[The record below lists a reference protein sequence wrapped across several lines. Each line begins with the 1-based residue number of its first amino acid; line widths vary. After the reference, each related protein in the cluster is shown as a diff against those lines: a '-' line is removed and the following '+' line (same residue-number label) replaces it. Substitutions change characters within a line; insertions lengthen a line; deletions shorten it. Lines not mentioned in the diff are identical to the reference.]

1 LSYSGLFRTK
11 RTNGRTQQKTAQPD
25 IACRVRWGGIAFACL
40 AILSGTA
47 ILFRFDPAASGFYP
61 FCVFYRTTGLL
72 CPGCG
77 SLRAFH
83 HLLHG
88 DWVEAVRYNP
98 LLVAS
103 FPLLIWLGVRLAGIA
118 LGKEVKPIAIKPR
131 WLWGGFAVLAGFGI
145 LRNLP
150 LPPLAWFHH

>member
-1 LSYSGLFRTK
+1 M
-11 RTNGRTQQKTAQPD
+11 TARSD
-25 IACRVRWGGIAFACL
+25 IARRARWGGVFL
-40 AILSGTA
+40 ASLTVLIGAA
-47 ILFRFDPAASGFYP
+47 ILFRFDPAAHGFYP

-88 DWVEAVRYNP
+88 ELLDAVRYNP

-103 FPLLIWLGVRLAGIA
+103 CPLLIWLVARLVGIA
-118 LGKEVKPIAIKPR
+118 LGKEVKPILVKPK
-131 WLWGGFAVLAGFGI
+131 WLWAGLAVLVGFGI

-150 LPPLAWFHH
+150 LAPFTWFHH

>member
-1 LSYSGLFRTK
+1 MM
-11 RTNGRTQQKTAQPD
+11 AQPD
-25 IACRVRWGGIAFACL
+25 IAKRVRWGGVAL
-40 AILSGTA
+40 ASLALITGAA
-47 ILFRFDPAASGFYP
+47 ILFRFDPAAHGFYP

-83 HLLHG
+83 QLLHG
-88 DWVEAVRYNP
+88 EWVDAVRYNP

-103 FPLLIWLGVRLAGIA
+103 FPLLIWLGLRLVRIA
-118 LGKEVKPIAIKPR
+118 LGMEVQPLVIKPK
-131 WLWGGFAVLAGFGI
+131 WMWAGLAVLAGFGI

-150 LPPLAWFHH
+150 LAPLAWFHH

>member
-1 LSYSGLFRTK
+1 M
-11 RTNGRTQQKTAQPD
+11 TARLD
-25 IACRVRWGGIAFACL
+25 IARRARWGGVVL
-40 AILSGTA
+40 ASLTVLIGAA
-47 ILFRFDPAASGFYP
+47 ILFRFDPAAHGFYP

-88 DWVEAVRYNP
+88 ELVDAVRYNP

-103 FPLLIWLGVRLAGIA
+103 CPLLVWLGARLVGIA
-118 LGKEVKPIAIKPR
+118 LGKEVKPILIKPM
-131 WLWGGFAVLAGFGI
+131 WLWVGLAVLVGFGI

-150 LPPLAWFHH
+150 MAPFTWFHH

>member
-1 LSYSGLFRTK
+1 M
-11 RTNGRTQQKTAQPD
+11 TARLD
-25 IACRVRWGGIAFACL
+25 IARRARWGGVVL
-40 AILSGTA
+40 ASLTVLIGAA
-47 ILFRFDPAASGFYP
+47 ILFRFDPAAHGFYP

-88 DWVEAVRYNP
+88 ELVDAVRYNP

-103 FPLLIWLGVRLAGIA
+103 CPLLIWLGARLVRIA
-118 LGKEVKPIAIKPR
+118 FGKEVKPILIKPT
-131 WLWGGFAVLAGFGI
+131 WLWVGLAVLVGFGI

-150 LPPLAWFHH
+150 MAPFTWFHH

>member
-1 LSYSGLFRTK
+1 M
-11 RTNGRTQQKTAQPD
+11 TAQPD
-25 IACRVRWGGIAFACL
+25 IARPVRWGVFVL
-40 AILSGTA
+40 ASLIILGGTA
-47 ILFRFDPAASGFYP
+47 ILFRFDPAAHGFYP

-88 DWVEAVRYNP
+88 EWIEAVRYNP

-103 FPLLIWLGVRLAGIA
+103 IPLFVWLGVRLAGIA
-118 LGKEVKPIAIKPR
+118 LGRKVKPIVIKPR
-131 WLWGGFAVLAGFGI
+131 WMWAGFAVLAGFGI

-150 LPPLAWFHH
+150 LAPLAWFYH

>member
-1 LSYSGLFRTK
+1 M
-11 RTNGRTQQKTAQPD
+11 TAQPD
-25 IACRVRWGGIAFACL
+25 FARRIRCGGVAL
-40 AILSGTA
+40 ASLALASGAA
-47 ILFRFDPAASGFYP
+47 ILFRFDPAAHGFYP

-83 HLLHG
+83 QLLHG
-88 DWVEAVRYNP
+88 EWVDAVRYNP

-103 FPLLIWLGVRLAGIA
+103 FPLLLWLGMRLVRIA
-118 LGKEVKPIAIKPR
+118 LGMEGKPIVIKPK
-131 WLWGGFAVLAGFGI
+131 WMWAGLAVLAGFGI

-150 LPPLAWFHH
+150 LAPLAWFHH

>member
-1 LSYSGLFRTK
+1 M
-11 RTNGRTQQKTAQPD
+11 TAQPD
-25 IACRVRWGGIAFACL
+25 IARRIRWGGAFL
-40 AILSGTA
+40 AFLGLLSGAA
-47 ILFRFDPAASGFYP
+47 ILFRFDPAAHGIYP

-77 SLRAFH
+77 SLRCLH

-88 DWVEAVRYNP
+88 EWVDAVRYNP

-103 FPLLIWLGVRLAGIA
+103 IPLLFWLGVRLVRIA
-118 LGKEVKPIAIKPR
+118 IGKEVKPLVIAPR
-131 WLWGGFAVLAGFGI
+131 WMWAGLAILAGFGI

-150 LPPLAWFHH
+150 LAPMAWFHH

>member
-1 LSYSGLFRTK
+1 M
-11 RTNGRTQQKTAQPD
+11 TAEPD
-25 IACRVRWGGIAFACL
+25 IGKRVRWGGVVL
-40 AILSGTA
+40 ASLAVLSGAA
-47 ILFRFDPAASGFYP
+47 ILFRFDPAAHGFYP

-88 DWVEAVRYNP
+88 EWVEAVRYNP

-103 FPLLIWLGVRLAGIA
+103 SPLLLWPGVRLVRIT
-118 LGKEVKPIAIKPR
+118 LGKQVRPIVIKPS
-131 WLWGGFAVLAGFGI
+131 WMWAGLVVLVGFAI

-150 LPPLAWFHH
+150 LAPLAWFHH

>member
-1 LSYSGLFRTK
+1 M
-11 RTNGRTQQKTAQPD
+11 TAQPD
-25 IACRVRWGGIAFACL
+25 IGRRIRWGGVVLTSIALLGSA
-40 AILSGTA
+40 S
-47 ILFRFDPAASGFYP
+47 ILFVFDPAAHGFYP

-88 DWVEAVRYNP
+88 EWVEAVRYNP
-98 LLVAS
+98 LLVALT
-103 FPLLIWLGVRLAGIA
+103 PLLAWLGLRLARTA
-118 LGKEVKPIAIKPR
+118 LGKDVEPMAIKPK
-131 WLWGGFAVLAGFGI
+131 WMWVGLAVLAGFGI

-150 LPPLAWFHH
+150 LAPLTWFHH